1 MADHHAGRGAGDAR
15 HIVMLG
21 HPVAVIAQPFRMAGK
36 IQAAFQRQGRVAAL
50 DDGRKIEHRK
60 WNGRQGNPLRNPL
73 LLEVSGNVSHPQPF
87 PLRTAGEPIMKA
99 KFLIA
104 VAALVLS
111 AAPVLANTPSA
122 DPFGA
127 MSSDQTAQPALNQ
140 NTNNGNADDAYVSP

>member
-1 MADHHAGRGAGDAR
+1 
-15 HIVMLG
+15 
-21 HPVAVIAQPFRMAGK
+21 
-36 IQAAFQRQGRVAAL
+36 
-50 DDGRKIEHRK
+50 
-60 WNGRQGNPLRNPL
+60 
-73 LLEVSGNVSHPQPF
+73 
-87 PLRTAGEPIMKA
+87 MKA

-140 NTNNGNADDAYVSP
+140 NTNNGNADDAYVSPFGDHLRQNQTDDMRPLNDGSRNNLVPPRMDASGVPDPRI